1 MERNKTRCRVT
12 ANRNTHKHT
21 QLSHLERTLI
31 LCLKIPMTSDPCL
44 GTRRHKKGKA
54 NACKLWICVHVVQ
67 GCIWKCHWKQ
77 NGRRARDTSFSY
89 FCARVSVGARVEFM
103 LEAHRHILCRATG
116 RRGWFSMNQNAA
128 PSFQETTWLCLQ
140 AVTAVAI
147 KMRWQRLRANLKIE
161 LRHE

>member
-31 LCLKIPMTSDPCL
+31 LCLKIPMTPDPGL

-54 NACKLWICVHVVQ
+54 NACKLWVCMHVVQ

-77 NGRRARDTSFSY
+77 NGRRARDKSFSY
-89 FCARVSVGARVEFM
+89 FCARVSVGACVEFM

-116 RRGWFSMNQNAA
+116 RRGWFSMNLKMPHLPFRKQPGYVYRLLQLLLLKCDGNAWEQI
-128 PSFQETTWLCLQ
+128 S
-140 AVTAVAI
+140 
-147 KMRWQRLRANLKIE
+147 RLS
-161 LRHE
+161 

>member
-54 NACKLWICVHVVQ
+54 NACKLWVCVHVVQ

-77 NGRRARDTSFSY
+77 NGRRARDKSFSY
-89 FCARVSVGARVEFM
+89 FCARVSVGARVEFI

-116 RRGWFSMNQNAA
+116 RRGWFSMN
-128 PSFQETTWLCLQ
+128 L
-140 AVTAVAI
+140 
-147 KMRWQRLRANLKIE
+147 KMSHLPFRKQPGYLYRLLKLLLLWWQRLKANLKIE